1 MAWHVFILGS
11 IIPMLLL
18 LRHLRKSPQEEEPPG
33 GQKAYFS
40 LLAIAF
46 ALVLATVVDAA
57 MLGWKIGELR
67 GAAWGTIVG
76 LAFCMLWTIIL
87 FGIAKKLSVPKDDEE
102 TTPLPAAAAFAIW
115 HAGFVA
121 ANLTALYR
129 IHG

>member
-1 MAWHVFILGS
+1 
-11 IIPMLLL
+11 
-18 LRHLRKSPQEEEPPG
+18 
-33 GQKAYFS
+33 
-40 LLAIAF
+40 
-46 ALVLATVVDAA
+46 